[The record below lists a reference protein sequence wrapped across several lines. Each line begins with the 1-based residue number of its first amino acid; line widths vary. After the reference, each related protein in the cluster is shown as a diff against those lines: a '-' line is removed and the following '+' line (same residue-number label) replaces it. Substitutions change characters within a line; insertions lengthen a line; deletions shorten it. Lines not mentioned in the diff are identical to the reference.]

1 MSRRN
6 VIDALEIILSSIE
19 SMTRDGVSRTT
30 PDYRDFEAQGQG
42 NSLLLFLGRD
52 PR

>member
-19 SMTRDGVSRTT
+19 SMTHDGVSRTI

-42 NSLLLFLGRD
+42 NSFLLFLGLD